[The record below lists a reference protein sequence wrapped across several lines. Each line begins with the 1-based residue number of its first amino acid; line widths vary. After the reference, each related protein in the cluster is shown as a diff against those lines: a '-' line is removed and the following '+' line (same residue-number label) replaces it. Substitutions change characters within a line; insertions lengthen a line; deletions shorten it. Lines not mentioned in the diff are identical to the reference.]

1 MKWDSKDTGGTE
13 CGSDGFVQR
22 VGLCWA
28 GNGFLWR
35 IVIKMLNCLRM
46 SIFFSTFAAE
56 MCAYTTC
63 ILEYDENRC
72 DITYLIKSKIM

>member
-1 MKWDSKDTGGTE
+1 
-13 CGSDGFVQR
+13 
-22 VGLCWA
+22 
-28 GNGFLWR
+28 
-35 IVIKMLNCLRM
+35 M

-72 DITYLIKSKIM
+72 DITYLNVKDNIDNKIDKIRQYKETKLIIIVI